1 MTVAA
6 SARAQT
12 AQVTGTVVDEQGAAV
27 PGATVQLTGPS
38 GRTVATTAVSGA
50 YTFLNV
56 AAGTYEVTATIVG
69 FAPATAGNVVVGGNA
84 TVMVPKLT
92 LKIASLTDTVVVSA
106 TKTETQ
112 LVDAP
117 ATMSVI
123 TNAELQSSPAQN
135 YGDLL
140 RKLPGVNVIQ
150 LSARD
155 INVTN
160 REATGSLANTQL
172 VVLDGRSVYLDFFGI
187 VLWDLLPTNLDD
199 IKQIEVIHGP
209 ASAVWGANALTGVV
223 NIITKTPREAKG
235 GEVNFTGG
243 WLSRDAG
250 SSAGK
255 GAGGIGGV
263 NGSWADAPNDTWS
276 YKVTAGWFD
285 SAAFPRPSGPIPLI
299 PDPRI
304 PGATIANGQTVGGA
318 VYPAD
323 GPGAFG
329 AAFSNRGTNQPK
341 FDARVDQELGR
352 NGRLTYEG
360 GIAGTQGIIYTG
372 IGPFD
377 IQSGSYLG

>member
-1 MTVAA
+1 MLRWFAAVCLVLTVAA

-285 SAAFPRPSGPIPLI
+285 SAA
-299 PDPRI
+299 
-304 PGATIANGQTVGGA
+304 
-318 VYPAD
+318 
-323 GPGAFG
+323 
-329 AAFSNRGTNQPK
+329 
-341 FDARVDQELGR
+341 
-352 NGRLTYEG
+352 
-360 GIAGTQGIIYTG
+360 
-372 IGPFD
+372 
-377 IQSGSYLG
+377 